1 MKLVQEIKKNEILVS
16 VWGVYELNR
25 QERGR
30 HHANYIVSQGIF
42 ANDALSKFGSDKLIS
57 ELSWYRYEG
66 KFETLKE
73 ALLHIKCVEMQCL
86 IKKYQAEMGNLARLK
101 CPECDF

>member
-16 VWGVYELNR
+16 DWGVYELNR
-25 QERGR
+25 QERER

-42 ANDALSKFGSDKLIS
+42 SDYALSKMGSDQLIS
-57 ELSWYRYEG
+57 ELSSYRYEG
-66 KFETLKE
+66 KFETMKE

-86 IKKYQAEMGNLARLK
+86 IKKYQAEMENMAKIK
-101 CPECDF
+101 CPEWDF

>member
-16 VWGVYELNR
+16 DWGVYELNR
-25 QERGR
+25 QERER

-42 ANDALSKFGSDKLIS
+42 SDYALSEFGVDQLIS
-57 ELSWYRYEG
+57 KLDSYRYEG
-66 KFETLKE
+66 RFETIKE

-86 IKKYQAEMGNLARLK
+86 IKKYQAEMGNLAKLK
-101 CPECDF
+101 CPEWDF